1 MVFSVVFLY
10 MIIGWRC
17 VVSHDIAQIGTNSAY
32 FSVFVGFGFMAILTG
47 LPGLIGKMM
56 HSTQVAKMKAVSQ
69 AIVSHRL
76 LSSPFTERC
85 PGPNSDRE

>member
-69 AIVSHRL
+69 AIVDHR
-76 LSSPFTERC
+76 
-85 PGPNSDRE
+85 